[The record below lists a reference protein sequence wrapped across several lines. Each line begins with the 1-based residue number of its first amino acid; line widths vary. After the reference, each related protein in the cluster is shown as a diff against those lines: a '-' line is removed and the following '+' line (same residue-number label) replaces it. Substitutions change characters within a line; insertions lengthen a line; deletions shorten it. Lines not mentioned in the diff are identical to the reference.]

1 MFISASQG
9 LEIMFFLFFHFFH
22 FDHHFFG
29 LKIIISFLSP
39 LSFFIIFSFLFF
51 LPLAFSFFFPLLRK
65 WSLVLGNCHQRLFL
79 EPFSSVFSIAFAL
92 QLFFFP
98 MPLKL
103 TWGIAKRSFFS
114 NPFRFFLMLAIFP
127 FCAFKTDLGNCQ
139 KELFLEP
146 FSFFFRFGNFSFLCL

>member
-1 MFISASQG
+1 MLLHTEAFTHRSLDAQMLLHTHTLELCSSQPARDWKSCFFYFFI
-9 LEIMFFLFFHFFH
+9 FFH

-79 EPFSSVFSIAFAL
+79 EPFSSVFRLLCA
-92 QLFFFP
+92 
-98 MPLKL
+98 
-103 TWGIAKRSFFS
+103 
-114 NPFRFFLMLAIFP
+114 LAIFLSY
-127 FCAFKTDLGNCQ
+127 AFKIDLRNCQ

-146 FSFFFRFGNFSFLCL
+146 FSFFSHVGNFSFLCL

>member
-1 MFISASQG
+1 
-9 LEIMFFLFFHFFH
+9 
-22 FDHHFFG
+22 
-29 LKIIISFLSP
+29 
-39 LSFFIIFSFLFF
+39 
-51 LPLAFSFFFPLLRK
+51 
-65 WSLVLGNCHQRLFL
+65 
-79 EPFSSVFSIAFAL
+79 
-92 QLFFFP
+92 

-146 FSFFFRFGNFSFLCL
+146 FSFFFRFGNFFLSLPLKLTWGIAKGAFSRTLFIFFHCFFVFSSFWHFFPSFAFKIDLGNCQKELFLEPFSFFFIFFMFFRFFFVLVFFPSFCL

>member
-1 MFISASQG
+1 MFSTPWERNARPLYLLVLGEYVESHDAWDTSRLMFISASQG
-9 LEIMFFLFFHFFH
+9 LEIMFFFIFSFFFH

-79 EPFSSVFSIAFAL
+79 EPFSFFFIVF
-92 QLFFFP
+92 LFF
-98 MPLKL
+98 L
-103 TWGIAKRSFFS
+103 
-114 NPFRFFLMLAIFP
+114 
-127 FCAFKTDLGNCQ
+127 
-139 KELFLEP
+139 
-146 FSFFFRFGNFSFLCL
+146 RFGIFSFLCL